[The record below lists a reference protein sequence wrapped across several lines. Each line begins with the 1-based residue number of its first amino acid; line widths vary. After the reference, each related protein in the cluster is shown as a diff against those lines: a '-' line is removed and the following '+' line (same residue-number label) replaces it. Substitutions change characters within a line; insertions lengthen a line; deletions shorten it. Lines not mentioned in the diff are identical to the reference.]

1 MGQEEPQMNRGLCVG
16 VSAVLIV
23 VMSFRVSAAQ
33 TPQNI
38 VDQVSMSAYT
48 QYQSDIQQMGLGLYG
63 GPTYNQGYRCRY
75 NVNYESLGFKEANL
89 YLNDQF
95 NSMNTLSV
103 NPGQSAWKNVIAT
116 LPGVDPDPAV
126 RNKVYIIGGHYDHP
140 EFNAAAPGGD
150 DNASGAA
157 GVLEAARV
165 LSKYQFKS
173 TILFIGWGGEEGWMK
188 GSWDFVD
195 NVVKKNYGSGADPKH
210 MNVAGV
216 LNLDMI
222 LAPFNA
228 NAPND
233 PLDLDI
239 GTRVQYPQCVAWA
252 DKFRA
257 AGAKYAPSIR
267 IDATHGSDYY
277 EWYASDQ
284 GPFMSAESGYLYP
297 ALAVAENTCNEIWGG
312 SNPWYHTSGD
322 ASDLPA
328 GARYDFGFATDV
340 VKMSVGMIA
349 EEAQVVPEPGTL
361 VLLVSAAF
369 GLLGY
374 AWRRR
379 QSL

>member
-1 MGQEEPQMNRGLCVG
+1 MTRSFFVA
-16 VSAVLIV
+16 SAAVLIALA
-23 VMSFRVSAAQ
+23 SFDVSAAQ
-33 TPQNI
+33 TPESI
-38 VDQVSMSAYT
+38 VAQVSQTSYT
-48 QYQSDIQQMGLGLYG
+48 DYQNDIQQMGLGLYG
-63 GPTYNQGYRCRY
+63 GPAYNQGYRCRY

-95 NSMNTLSV
+95 NSLNTLSV

-116 LPGVDPDPAV
+116 LPGTDPDPAV
-126 RNKVYIIGGHYDHP
+126 RNKVYIVSGHYDHP
-140 EFNAAAPGGD
+140 EYNAAAPGGD

-165 LSKYQFKS
+165 LSKYKFKS
-173 TILFIGWGGEEGWMK
+173 TIMFIGWGGEEGWML
-188 GSWDFVD
+188 GSWDFMN
-195 NVVKKNYGSGADPKH
+195 NVVKKNVGPGADPTH

-228 NAPND
+228 NAPNA

-239 GTRVQYPQCVAWA
+239 GTRVEFPECVAWA

-257 AGAKYAPSIR
+257 AGAKYAPSVR

-284 GPFMSAESGYLYP
+284 GPFMYAENGFRYP
-297 ALAVAENTCNEIWGG
+297 GLMVAENTCNEIWGG
-312 SNPWYHTSGD
+312 SNPWYHTAGD

-361 VLLVSAAF
+361 VLLIVA
-369 GLLGY
+369 GLGIVGY

-379 QSL
+379 CS

>member
-1 MGQEEPQMNRGLCVG
+1 MNRSFLVG
-16 VSAVLIV
+16 VSAVLLV
-23 VMSFRVSAAQ
+23 LLSFGVSVGQ
-33 TPQNI
+33 TPQSI
-38 VDQVSMSAYT
+38 VDQVSLGSYT

-63 GPTYNQGYRCRY
+63 GPSYNQGYRCRY
-75 NVNYESLGFKEANL
+75 NVDYESLGFKEANL

-95 NSMNTLSV
+95 NSMSTLSV

-126 RNKVYIIGGHYDHP
+126 RNKTYIISGHYDHP
-140 EFNAAAPGGD
+140 QFNDAAPGGD

-157 GVLEAARV
+157 AILEAARV
-165 LSKYQFKS
+165 LSQYNFRS

-188 GSWDFVD
+188 GSWDFVN
-195 NVVKKNYGSGADPKH
+195 NVVKKNRGPGADPTH
-210 MNVAGV
+210 MDVAGV

-233 PLDLDI
+233 PIDLDI

-257 AGAKYAPSIR
+257 AGAKYAPSIQ
-267 IDATHGSDYY
+267 IDATHGADYY

-284 GPFMSAESGYLYP
+284 GPFMSAEDGYLYP
-297 ALAVAENTCNEIWGG
+297 GLMVAENTCNEIWGG
-312 SNPWYHTSGD
+312 SNPWYHSAND

-328 GARYDFGFATDV
+328 GARYDFDFATDV
-340 VKMSVGMIA
+340 VKISVGMIA
-349 EEAQVVPEPGTL
+349 EEAQIVPEPGTFL
-361 VLLVSAAF
+361 LLVSA
-369 GLLGY
+369 GLGLFCY
-374 AWRRR
+374 AWRHRR
-379 QSL
+379 R